1 MNFPPDL
8 KYTKTHEWIR
18 VEGETVTIGITD
30 YAQGELGDVVF
41 VELPQAGRVVK
52 PEESF
57 GTIEAVKAVSD
68 LFAPLSGEV
77 IASNGELG
85 GSPELVNKDCYGSG
99 WMIKIRLANPAELSG
114 LLDAAAYEK
123 LTQGGGPGG
132 H

>member
-18 VEGETVTIGITD
+18 IEGDTATLGITD

-41 VELPQAGRVVK
+41 LELPQAGRVLK

-68 LFAPLSGEV
+68 LFSPLSGEV
-77 IASNGELG
+77 TAANAQLS
-85 GSPELVNKDCYGSG
+85 GSPELVNKDPYGQG
-99 WMIKIRLANPAELSG
+99 WMVKLKFSNAAEFSG

-123 LTQGGGPGG
+123 LAQGGG

>member
-18 VEGETVTIGITD
+18 IEGNTATLGITD

-41 VELPQAGRVVK
+41 LELPQAGRVLK

-68 LFAPLSGEV
+68 KHAYNQTRA
-77 IASNGELG
+77 IRHG
-85 GSPELVNKDCYGSG
+85 GK
-99 WMIKIRLANPAELSG
+99 RA
-114 LLDAAAYEK
+114 
-123 LTQGGGPGG
+123 
-132 H
+132 

>member
-18 VEGETVTIGITD
+18 IEGDTATLGITD

-41 VELPQAGRVVK
+41 LELPQAGRVLK

-68 LFAPLSGEV
+68 LFSPLSGEV
-77 IASNGELG
+77 TAANAQLS
-85 GSPELVNKDCYGSG
+85 GSPELVNKDPYGQG
-99 WMIKIRLANPAELSG
+99 WMVKLKFSNAAELSG
-114 LLDAAAYEK
+114 LLDATAYEK
-123 LTQGGGPGG
+123 LTRGGG

>member
-8 KYTKTHEWIR
+8 KYTRTHEWIR
-18 VEGETVTIGITD
+18 IEGDTATLGITD

-41 VELPQAGRVVK
+41 LELPQAGRVLK

-68 LFAPLSGEV
+68 LFSPLSGEV
-77 IASNGELG
+77 TAANAQLS
-85 GSPELVNKDCYGSG
+85 GSPELVNKDPYGQG
-99 WMIKIRLANPAELSG
+99 WMVKLKLANPSELSG

-123 LTQGGGPGG
+123 LTQGGG

>member
-18 VEGETVTIGITD
+18 IEGNTATLGITD

-41 VELPQAGRVVK
+41 LELPQAGRVLK

-68 LFAPLSGEV
+68 LFSPLTGEV
-77 IASNGELG
+77 TAANAQLS
-85 GSPELVNKDCYGSG
+85 GSPELVNKDPYGQG
-99 WMIKIRLANPAELSG
+99 WMVKLKFSNAAELSK

-123 LTQGGGPGG
+123 LTQGGG

>member
-1 MNFPPDL
+1 MILPPDL

-18 VEGETVTIGITD
+18 IEGDTATIGITD

-41 VELPQAGRVVK
+41 LELPQAGRVLK

-68 LFAPLSGEV
+68 LFSPLSGEV
-77 IASNGELG
+77 TAANAQLS
-85 GSPELVNKDCYGSG
+85 GSPELVNKDPYGQG
-99 WMIKIRLANPAELSG
+99 WMVKLKVSNAAELSG

-123 LTQGGGPGG
+123 LTQGGG

>member
-18 VEGETVTIGITD
+18 IEGDTATIGITD

-41 VELPQAGRVVK
+41 LELPQAGRVLK

-68 LFAPLSGEV
+68 LFSPLSGEV
-77 IASNGELG
+77 TAANAQLS
-85 GSPELVNKDCYGSG
+85 GSPELVNKDPYGQG
-99 WMIKIRLANPAELSG
+99 WMVKLKVSNAAELSG

-123 LTQGGGPGG
+123 LTQGGG

>member
-18 VEGETVTIGITD
+18 IEGDTATLGITD

-41 VELPQAGRVVK
+41 LELPQAGRVLK

-68 LFAPLSGEV
+68 LFSPLSGEV
-77 IASNGELG
+77 TAANAQLSE
-85 GSPELVNKDCYGSG
+85 SPELVNKDPYGQG
-99 WMIKIRLANPAELSG
+99 WMVKLKVSNATELSG

-123 LTQGGGPGG
+123 LTQGGG

>member
-18 VEGETVTIGITD
+18 IEGDTATLGITD

-41 VELPQAGRVVK
+41 LELPQAGRVLK

-68 LFAPLSGEV
+68 LFSPLSGEV
-77 IASNGELG
+77 TAANAQLS
-85 GSPELVNKDCYGSG
+85 GSPELVNKDPYGQG
-99 WMIKIRLANPAELSG
+99 WMVKLKVSNAAELSG

>member
-1 MNFPPDL
+1 MNFPPEL

-18 VEGETVTIGITD
+18 IEGDTATLGITD

-41 VELPQAGRVVK
+41 LELPQAGRVLK

-68 LFAPLSGEV
+68 LFSPLSGEV
-77 IASNGELG
+77 TAANAQLS
-85 GSPELVNKDCYGSG
+85 GSPELVNEDPYGQG
-99 WMIKIRLANPAELSG
+99 WMVKLKFSNAAELSG

-123 LTQGGGPGG
+123 LTQGGG

>member
-1 MNFPPDL
+1 MNFPPEL

-18 VEGETVTIGITD
+18 IEGDTATLGITD

-41 VELPQAGRVVK
+41 LELPQAGRVLK

-68 LFAPLSGEV
+68 LFSPLSGEV
-77 IASNGELG
+77 TAANAQLS
-85 GSPELVNKDCYGSG
+85 GSPELVNKDPYGQG
-99 WMIKIRLANPAELSG
+99 WMVKLKFSNAAELSG

-123 LTQGGGPGG
+123 LTQGGG

>member
-18 VEGETVTIGITD
+18 IEGDTATLGITD

-41 VELPQAGRVVK
+41 LELPQAGRVLK

-68 LFAPLSGEV
+68 LFSPLSGEV
-77 IASNGELG
+77 TAANAQLSE
-85 GSPELVNKDCYGSG
+85 SPELVNKDPYGQG
-99 WMIKIRLANPAELSG
+99 WMVKLKFSNAAELSG

>member
-18 VEGETVTIGITD
+18 TEGETATIGITD

-52 PEESF
+52 PEDSF

-68 LFAPLSGEV
+68 LFSPLSGEV
-77 IASNGELG
+77 IATNGELG
-85 GSPELVNKDCYGSG
+85 GSPDLVNKDCYGAG

-114 LLDAAAYEK
+114 LLDAMAYEK
-123 LTQGGGPGG
+123 LTQGGG